1 MFSVYKILSLSVLC
15 AVFIRYCKS
24 MYIILG
30 CPDSFLVKTS
40 RKYQMEPKTAVGVM
54 ATQWLQMQANG
65 QCHSSQLF
73 MFMDKYKKWF
83 GSIASMLVY
92 NFQYNLYIICPCWT
106 YLALTLL
113 FLSNFKLPFK
123 SLFFCLLLEKN
134 IYTPLKSFLY
144 EQSNSG
150 SVPVWV

>member
-24 MYIILG
+24 IYIILG

-40 RKYQMEPKTAVGVM
+40 RKYQMEPKTAVGIM
-54 ATQWLQMQANG
+54 ATQWLQMQVNG
-65 QCHSSQLF
+65 QCHSCQLF

-92 NFQYNLYIICPCWT
+92 NFQYNLYIICPC
-106 YLALTLL
+106 
-113 FLSNFKLPFK
+113 
-123 SLFFCLLLEKN
+123 
-134 IYTPLKSFLY
+134 
-144 EQSNSG
+144 
-150 SVPVWV
+150 